1 MTASATSTPVR
12 LQVSPQELGQPSDA
26 VHLTY
31 EQRVRSRLAV
41 QLESGRDATIIL
53 PRGRVMRGGD
63 RLRGDDGTVV
73 EIVAAAEPLL
83 EAQIEDARQL
93 ARAAYHLGNRHVA
106 VEVRDGALR
115 IARDPVLGPLLLQL
129 GLAPEEI
136 EAPFEPESGAYGHSH
151 AHVSG
156 PHAAASMIHEFHQG
170 APRQHD

>member
-1 MTASATSTPVR
+1 MTASSTSTPVR

-41 QLESGRDATIIL
+41 QLESGRDATIVL

-63 RLRGDDGTVV
+63 RLCGEDGTVV
-73 EIVAAAEPLL
+73 EIVAAPEPLL
-83 EAQIEDARQL
+83 EAPIEDARLL

-106 VEVRDGALR
+106 VEVRERSLR
-115 IARDPVLGPLLLQL
+115 IARDPVLGGLLLQL
-129 GLAPEEI
+129 GLVPEEI

-156 PHAAASMIHEFHQG
+156 AHAAVPMIHEFH
-170 APRQHD
+170 RQHD